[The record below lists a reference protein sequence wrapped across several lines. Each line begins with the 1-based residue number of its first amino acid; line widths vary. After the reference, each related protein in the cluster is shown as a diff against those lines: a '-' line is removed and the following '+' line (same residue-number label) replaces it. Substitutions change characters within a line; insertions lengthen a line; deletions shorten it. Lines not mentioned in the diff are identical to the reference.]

1 MHWKNNN
8 CAFFSLLCVF
18 FLFCVA
24 FENSFHLLQSCIA
37 IASGEIFPFERRGQF
52 NSTEATQSLNPLF
65 PTPKHNPASSWSPSK
80 VQEYRADGKRIVP
93 NRVLHKV
100 ESMLPTEMERK
111 KMVLSVVESLL
122 PQTDA
127 PSQQH
132 TDAPSNQ
139 QTDAPSDPQ
148 TDELS
153 SRQAE
158 DTVSDDTVSELAD
171 PFAIADSEEIDS
183 AENDSEETAV
193 AEDDTD
199 DSDDVVVSPK
209 SASKLEKKYPAPKNK
224 ETASSKGKYK
234 FGNRMGRG
242 GAAPQSNPLIGKNL
256 TYFPKD
262 HQADLTVFRFIH
274 TMANEERQV
283 LNKMGRDVRGGM
295 KRFSAVLEQFPPPTD
310 DGKRPRLTAKQ
321 QRLFNSMRLQ
331 EADDKYCEGCP
342 IMGSYPIRRV
352 TRNPG
357 RLVFRKFVGN
367 QEIARVSI
375 HDSEPFCEKCKFNV
389 TAIMVT

>member
-1 MHWKNNN
+1 
-8 CAFFSLLCVF
+8 
-18 FLFCVA
+18 
-24 FENSFHLLQSCIA
+24 
-37 IASGEIFPFERRGQF
+37 
-52 NSTEATQSLNPLF
+52 
-65 PTPKHNPASSWSPSK
+65 
-80 VQEYRADGKRIVP
+80 
-93 NRVLHKV
+93 
-100 ESMLPTEMERK
+100 MLPTEMERK

-153 SRQAE
+153 SRQEE

-375 HDSEPFCEKCKFNV
+375 HDSGSDDGDD
-389 TAIMVT
+389 A

>member
-1 MHWKNNN
+1 
-8 CAFFSLLCVF
+8 
-18 FLFCVA
+18 
-24 FENSFHLLQSCIA
+24 
-37 IASGEIFPFERRGQF
+37 
-52 NSTEATQSLNPLF
+52 
-65 PTPKHNPASSWSPSK
+65 
-80 VQEYRADGKRIVP
+80 
-93 NRVLHKV
+93 
-100 ESMLPTEMERK
+100 MLPTEMERK

-209 SASKLEKKYPAPKNK
+209 SASKLEKKYPAPKKK

-256 TYFPKD
+256 TYFPNSYSSLKLLAMVCTMCGTRLPTFGLITLNRST
-262 HQADLTVFRFIH
+262 ADARF
-274 TMANEERQV
+274 AA
-283 LNKMGRDVRGGM
+283 
-295 KRFSAVLEQFPPPTD
+295 SAVSM
-310 DGKRPRLTAKQ
+310 
-321 QRLFNSMRLQ
+321 LFSRATSSG
-331 EADDKYCEGCP
+331 E
-342 IMGSYPIRRV
+342 
-352 TRNPG
+352 
-357 RLVFRKFVGN
+357 
-367 QEIARVSI
+367 
-375 HDSEPFCEKCKFNV
+375 
-389 TAIMVT
+389 

>member
-1 MHWKNNN
+1 
-8 CAFFSLLCVF
+8 
-18 FLFCVA
+18 
-24 FENSFHLLQSCIA
+24 
-37 IASGEIFPFERRGQF
+37 
-52 NSTEATQSLNPLF
+52 
-65 PTPKHNPASSWSPSK
+65 
-80 VQEYRADGKRIVP
+80 
-93 NRVLHKV
+93 
-100 ESMLPTEMERK
+100 MLPTEKERK
-111 KMVLSVVESLL
+111 KMTLSVVEPLL
-122 PQTDA
+122 PQINVLSQQQTDA
-127 PSQQH
+127 LSQQQ

-148 TDELS
+148 ADELS

-158 DTVSDDTVSELAD
+158 DTVSDDTISELAD
-171 PFAIADSEEIDS
+171 PFAVTEGEEIDS
-183 AENDSEETAV
+183 AENGEEIDN
-193 AEDDTD
+193 AEDDTE

-209 SASKLEKKYPAPKNK
+209 SASKTEKKKKRPAPKK
-224 ETASSKGKYK
+224 KDSASSKGKYR
-234 FGNRMGRG
+234 FGNRMGKG

-283 LNKMGRDVRGGM
+283 LNKMGREVREGM
-295 KRFSAVLEQFPPPTD
+295 KRFPAVLEQFPPPTD

-342 IMGSYPIRRV
+342 TMGSYPIRRV

-375 HDSEPFCEKCKFNV
+375 HDSGSDDGDD
-389 TAIMVT
+389 A